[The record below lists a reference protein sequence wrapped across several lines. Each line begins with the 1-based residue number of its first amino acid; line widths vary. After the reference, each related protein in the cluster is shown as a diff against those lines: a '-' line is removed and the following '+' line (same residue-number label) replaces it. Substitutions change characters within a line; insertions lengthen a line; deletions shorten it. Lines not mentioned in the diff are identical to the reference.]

1 MPISSKKEK
10 EGEVDRVYKLLRGWL
25 VDGGLKTGEFLSEAD
40 LANRCK
46 TSRTP
51 VREACNR
58 LAQDKWLSRIRNK
71 GFLVTPISVR
81 DIIDLYEYRK
91 ILEGFSAGKVAQG
104 VDHNQIAELR
114 GLIVVES
121 NQSATLRD
129 VLSASES
136 FHMRLAEMAG
146 NRRVI
151 DQLRLTLYY
160 VQRLDTLCT
169 QTVPGWI
176 GHRDIIAALEKRD
189 NFEAAQ
195 AMTVHLDLSRD
206 KLIKLFS
213 T

>member
-1 MPISSKKEK
+1 MPTASKK
-10 EGEVDRVYKLLRGWL
+10 EGEVERVYRQLRQWLIDAKL
-25 VDGGLKTGEFLSEAD
+25 KPGEFLSEVD

-51 VREACNR
+51 IREACNR
-58 LAQDKWLSRIRNK
+58 LAQDKWLSRIRHK

-81 DIIDLYEYRK
+81 DILDLYEYRK
-91 ILEGFSAGKVAQG
+91 LLEGFSAGKVAQS
-104 VDHNQIAELR
+104 VDHHQLLELKE
-114 GLIVVES
+114 LTKVES
-121 NQSATLRD
+121 SPDASLAEMISAN
-129 VLSASES
+129 EK

-146 NRRVI
+146 NQRVL

-176 GHRDIIAALEKRD
+176 GHRDIILALESR
-189 NFEAAQ
+189 NNCEAAA
-195 AMTVHLDLSRD
+195 AMAVHLDLSRD
-206 KLIKLFS
+206 KMIKLFS